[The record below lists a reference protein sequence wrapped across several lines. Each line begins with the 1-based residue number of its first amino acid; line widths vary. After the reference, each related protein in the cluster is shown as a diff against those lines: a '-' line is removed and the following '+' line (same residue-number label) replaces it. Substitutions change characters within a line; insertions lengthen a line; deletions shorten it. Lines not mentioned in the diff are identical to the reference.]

1 MTRSRFVPNRRAI
14 ASFLRSPATRALIE
28 RKTRAAADA
37 ASAAARS
44 EGARGEF
51 RVDVET
57 GDKRARGAVIG
68 DYSTSDPEVS
78 RRALLRAL
86 DAARAVE

>member
-1 MTRSRFVPNRRAI
+1 MARTRVVLNRRNI
-14 ASFLRSPATRALIE
+14 AGFLRAPETRALIE
-28 RKTRAAADA
+28 RKLRAVEAAAV
-37 ASAAARS
+37 SAARS
-44 EGARGEF
+44 DGAGGLF

-57 GDKRARGAVIG
+57 GDHRVRGAVIG

>member
-1 MTRSRFVPNRRAI
+1 MARSRIVPNRQGVA
-14 ASFLRSPATRALIE
+14 ALLRSPGTRALIE
-28 RKTRAAADA
+28 RKTRAVAE
-37 ASAAARS
+37 AAARVS
-44 EGARGEF
+44 EAGGQF
-51 RVDVET
+51 RVDVDAGEQ
-57 GDKRARGAVIG
+57 RVRGAVIG

>member
-1 MTRSRFVPNRRAI
+1 MSRIVPNRRGI
-14 ASFLRSPATRALIE
+14 VSFLRAPETRALIE
-28 RKTRAAADA
+28 RKTRATADA
-37 ASAAARS
+37 ASAAARAD
-44 EGARGEF
+44 GAGGDF

-57 GDKRARGAVIG
+57 GERRVRGAVIG

-86 DAARAVE
+86 DAARGTD